1 MDFMLIKPQ
10 SLNYTSIILKL
21 HNRTAAT
28 GITVITVS

>member
-21 HNRTAAT
+21 HNRTKPP
-28 GITVITVS
+28 GLP